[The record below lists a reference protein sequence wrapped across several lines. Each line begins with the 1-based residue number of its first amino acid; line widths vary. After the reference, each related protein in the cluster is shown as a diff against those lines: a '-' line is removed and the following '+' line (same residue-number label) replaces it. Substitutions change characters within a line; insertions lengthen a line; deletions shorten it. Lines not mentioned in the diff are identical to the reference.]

1 MKFPMFPAWKTTL
14 ERRAEEAKFIADC
27 RRAGE
32 AASKRLEDHVY
43 KILLGIY
50 HPSIAIQQ
58 SQPAATPQG
67 ASMFTVINNLV
78 EPVTKL
84 GSDVVVRD
92 TLDLA
97 GQHFLAVTDGG
108 TVRLLNLDTLAVGD
122 VAASTAYTVIPTATL
137 TIG

>member
-1 MKFPMFPAWKTTL
+1 
-14 ERRAEEAKFIADC
+14 
-27 RRAGE
+27 
-32 AASKRLEDHVY
+32 
-43 KILLGIY
+43 
-50 HPSIAIQQ
+50 
-58 SQPAATPQG
+58 
-67 ASMFTVINNLV
+67 MFTVINNLV

-97 GQHFLAVTDGG
+97 GQHFLAVSDGG